1 MTQVNIISA
10 VRALRS
16 YSRALTGQTHDPNSI
31 QSWITRYAEN
41 ETTLKDFS
49 QDAAIGL
56 LGYMNNPIYS
66 VNLTAD
72 QMAWASLY
80 SQAEQLIAEEAHW
93 QNEETIRANETSFM
107 RVFTE
112 DINWLH
118 RYMIHKGV
126 PSQVPPEYY
135 LNMLIDD
142 LRSCHGN
149 NNAGSINH
157 TIKDPTMFQPTP

>member
-16 YSRALTGQTHDPNSI
+16 YNRAVIGQTHDPNSI

-66 VNLTAD
+66 VNLTPD
-72 QMAWASLY
+72 QIAWAGMY
-80 SQAEQLIAEEAHW
+80 NQAEQLIAQEAYW
-93 QNEETIRANETSFM
+93 QNEETIRVNETSFF

-118 RYMIHKGV
+118 QYMTHKGV
-126 PSQVPPEYY
+126 PSQVPLEYY

-149 NNAGSINH
+149 SNAGSISH